1 VRRGPKSPPRLTAE
15 GVRKAALRYLG
26 QRSASRAQLRR
37 VLLRRVD
44 RSLAIHGGDRDELVG
59 WVEQTLRWCE
69 RLGYLDDARYA
80 RDKARSLRRRGA
92 SARKVRA
99 KLAEK
104 GIDTPLVDVALAQAP
119 GELVGALR
127 LLRRR
132 RFGPW
137 SRGEEDRRRVLAALG
152 RAGFGYD
159 VARRALEMEREEAE
173 RLLSE

>member
-1 VRRGPKSPPRLTAE
+1 MTAE
-15 GVRKAALRYLG
+15 RLRKVALHYLG
-26 QRSASRAQLRR
+26 QRAASRAQLRR

-44 RSLAIHGGDRDELVG
+44 RSLQEHGGDRDEMVG
-59 WVEQTLRWCE
+59 WVDATLTWCE

-80 RDKARSLRRRGA
+80 KDKACSMRRRGA
-92 SARKVRA
+92 SSRKVRA

-104 GIDTPLVDVALAQAP
+104 GIARELVDAALADAP

-137 SRGEEDRRRVLAALG
+137 RRGEEDTRRVLAALG
-152 RAGFGYD
+152 RAGFAYD
-159 VARRALEMEREEAE
+159 VARRAMEMDRAEAD

>member
-1 VRRGPKSPPRLTAE
+1 MTAE
-15 GVRKAALRYLG
+15 RVRKAALHYLG

-44 RSLAIHGGDRDELVG
+44 RSLQVHGGDREEMVG
-59 WVEQTLRWCE
+59 WVDATLAYCE
-69 RLGYLDDARYA
+69 RLGYLDDARFA
-80 RDKARSLRRRGA
+80 KDKARSMRRRGA

-104 GIDTPLVDVALAQAP
+104 GVAAELVDTALADAP
-119 GELVGALR
+119 SELVGALR

-137 SRGEEDRRRVLAALG
+137 SRGEQDARRVLGALA

-159 VARRALEMEREEAE
+159 VARRAMEMDREEAE
-173 RLLSE
+173 RLLEE